1 MSKTACEAAAHLG
14 EFFPCLHGQRLDSHV
29 VHVCGQFLAV
39 LGSCLLQLLCL
50 PFDEACI
57 LDVNLNSV
65 LCCCAQHLFCALTML
80 LQ

>member
-1 MSKTACEAAAHLG
+1 MSDIICGAPAHLG
-14 EFFPCLHGQRLDSHV
+14 ELFPCLHGKRLDSHV
-29 VHVCGQFLAV
+29 VHVSGQFLAV

-65 LCCCAQHLFCALTML
+65 LCRCAQHLFSALTML